1 MEICINRVWGTIC
14 DTQWDYRDVQ
24 VVCRQ
29 LGFPS
34 IGKFLIHLSFMYIDI
49 NFYQDMK
56 NVYRGR
62 DIY

>member
-1 MEICINRVWGTIC
+1 MEVCINRVWGTIC
-14 DTQWDYRDVQ
+14 DTQWDYRDAQ

-34 IGKFLIHLSFMYIDI
+34 IGKFLMRLSFMYIDI